1 MAESHL
7 LLFPLSHPLGQVPAL
22 AHAPPHKGK
31 RFCFQSVLVF
41 CRDKCLRLCRIFV
54 GVLPSPGTPD
64 FEEGTNR
71 SGSKG
76 DRVVAGWAH
85 CWQSPGSLS
94 GSDSPTGSLSSK
106 YASPRQAF
114 IINIF
119 FLKSIFIVTQSKPS
133 RSLAL
138 VMGNTLLITSS
149 F

>member
-1 MAESHL
+1 M
-7 LLFPLSHPLGQVPAL
+7 
-22 AHAPPHKGK
+22 
-31 RFCFQSVLVF
+31 
-41 CRDKCLRLCRIFV
+41 

-119 FLKSIFIVTQSKPS
+119 FLYRLQIPVCCEERILF
-133 RSLAL
+133 
-138 VMGNTLLITSS
+138 LLISLMKQ
-149 F
+149 